1 MSNETEN
8 QIHSLHPQL
17 VVGISLVLSLSILAV
32 AIFLPQKNI
41 YFDLTTPTDAHTP
54 TDTYTDIIETFT
66 DLENVSSVESD
77 DVSSV
82 AETSSITETSSVVS
96 TVSTTPP
103 VVETV
108 NSIINYKSRQTYS
121 MMWSGIEN
129 LCKEYPDILS
139 YSVYGKSTKGR
150 SLPLVKMGTGAKKGL
165 IVAGIHGTEHIATT
179 YALRCIEDYCRAY
192 VNGGKYGNYNLKDLF
207 AKYTLYIVPNC
218 NPDGSEIAHNG
229 DSPLVS
235 VVDFQRSSYKA
246 NANGVNLNRNF
257 PFYFDGIKMSTDV
270 PKNEHCKGAYG
281 GSEIE
286 TKELMELCNE
296 NSFAFMLSLH
306 ARGNITYWSDVITP
320 NAGGITSGLCS
331 KIQSVTGIVKVSSP
345 TSDPSS
351 YGGGFE
357 NWFRYTYQRPGICVE
372 LMTAGITGSS
382 SGNEQNF
389 DSHTIWY
396 KTKYLFA
403 LTMDYVS

>member
-1 MSNETEN
+1 MANETK
-8 QIHSLHPQL
+8 QQKQSLQPQL
-17 VVGISLVLSLSILAV
+17 AAGIALVLAFSMLLVS
-32 AIFLPQKNI
+32 IFLPERNLI
-41 YFDLTTPTDAHTP
+41 LDYTTPTDVITA
-54 TDTYTDIIETFT
+54 TDTFTDIIETVT
-66 DLENVSSVESD
+66 DVEVVSSAPE
-77 DVSSV
+77 
-82 AETSSITETSSVVS
+82 SSVVS
-96 TVSTTPP
+96 SVNSTVSSAP
-103 VVETV
+103 VVVEE
-108 NSIINYKSRQTYS
+108 NNIINYKSRQTYS
-121 MMWSGIEN
+121 MMWKGIEN
-129 LCKEYPDILS
+129 LCKEYPEILS

-165 IVAGIHGTEHIATT
+165 IVAGIHGTEHITTT

-192 VNGGKYGNYNLKDLF
+192 VNGGKYGNYNLEDLF
-207 AKYTLYIVPNC
+207 AKYTLYVVPNC

-235 VVDFQRSSYKA
+235 VTNFKRWEYKA

-257 PFYFDGIKMSTDV
+257 PFYFEGIEFYDSSNNLITL
-270 PKNEHCKGAYG
+270 PNNEYYKGPSG

-286 TKELMELCNE
+286 TKELMELCGE
-296 NSFAFMLSLH
+296 HSFSFMLSLH
-306 ARGNITYWSDVITP
+306 ARGNITYWSDIITKD
-320 NAGGITSGLCS
+320 AGGITSGLCS
-331 KIQSVTGIVKVSSP
+331 KIQNVTGIVKTSSP
-345 TSDPSS
+345 TSKPSS

-372 LMTAGITGSS
+372 LMNAGITGSS

>member
-1 MSNETEN
+1 MTEKSEN
-8 QIHSLHPQL
+8 QISSLQPKL
-17 VVGISLVLSLSILAV
+17 VVGIALALAFSMLLVS
-32 AIFLPQKNI
+32 IFLPERNLI
-41 YFDLTTPTDAHTP
+41 LDYTTPTDVITA
-54 TDTYTDIIETFT
+54 TDTFT
-66 DLENVSSVESD
+66 DIVETVT
-77 DVSSV
+77 DV
-82 AETSSITETSSVVS
+82 EVVS
-96 TVSTTPP
+96 TVSSAPESSVVNPVSSTVSSTP
-103 VVETV
+103 VVVEEK
-108 NSIINYKSRQTYS
+108 NIINYKSRQTYS
-121 MMWSGIEN
+121 MMWKGIEN
-129 LCKEYPDILS
+129 LCKEYPEILS

-165 IVAGIHGTEHIATT
+165 IVAGIHGTEHITTT

-192 VNGGKYGNYNLKDLF
+192 KNGGRYGNYNLVDLF
-207 AKYTLYIVPNC
+207 AKYTLYVVPNC

-235 VVDFQRSSYKA
+235 VANFKRWEYKA

-257 PFYFDGIKMSTDV
+257 PFYFDGINLMKN
-270 PKNEHCKGAYG
+270 PKPDNEYYKGPSG

-296 NSFAFMLSLH
+296 NSFSFMLSLH

-331 KIQSVTGIVKVSSP
+331 KIQSITGIVKTSSP
-345 TSDPSS
+345 TSNPSS

-372 LMTAGITGSS
+372 LMNVGITGST

>member
-1 MSNETEN
+1 MTEKSEN
-8 QIHSLHPQL
+8 QISSLQPKL
-17 VVGISLVLSLSILAV
+17 VVGIALALAFSLLLAT
-32 AIFLPQKNI
+32 IFLPKNDSYI
-41 YFDLTTPTDAHTP
+41 LYFDSP
-54 TDTYTDIIETFT
+54 TDTKTSLPAIPNTPSTTDVEDT
-66 DLENVSSVESD
+66 SSVESSK
-77 DVSSV
+77 VSST
-82 AETSSITETSSVVS
+82 AETSSVVS
-96 TVSTTPP
+96 TVSSTP
-103 VVETV
+103 VVVEE
-108 NSIINYKSRQTYS
+108 NNIINYKSRQTYS
-121 MMWSGIEN
+121 MMWKGIEN
-129 LCKEYPDILS
+129 LCKEYPEFLS

-165 IVAGIHGTEHIATT
+165 IVAGIHGTEHITTT

-192 VNGGKYGNYNLKDLF
+192 VNGGRYGNYNLVDLF
-207 AKYTLYIVPNC
+207 NKYTLYIVPNC

-235 VVDFQRSSYKA
+235 VANFKRWEYKA

-257 PFYFDGIKMSTDV
+257 PFYFDGINLMKN
-270 PKNEHCKGAYG
+270 PKPDNEYYKGPSG

-296 NSFAFMLSLH
+296 NSFSFMLSLH

-331 KIQSVTGIVKVSSP
+331 KIQSVTGIVKTSSP
-345 TSDPSS
+345 TSNPSS

-372 LMTAGITGSS
+372 LMNAGITGST